1 MADDVQPEPDQ
12 DQRPERNRRAHPGLR
27 PRVDQVAGLAE
38 RAKERYLEHPDSL
51 FGRLGQTD
59 FMDRAMLFAALLMLI
74 LFPFLIMVSSSFG
87 KSFSSNLARH
97 MGLDAEAS
105 KIVAS
110 LFSNGASS
118 SAAST
123 GGFSVLTVVGVL
135 LVISALQGIYEDIFG
150 LAHLGF
156 RSAWRWAVWAA
167 ATIAGT
173 AAMAAL
179 GTALGRPLLFGVISF
194 VLVSAFFWWS
204 MHFLLAGRV
213 PWRQLLPAGVATS
226 VFWIGLGVF
235 SSVYFSH
242 NIVANYKRFGSIGVM
257 LLLLSWLIAVGVV
270 IILGAVVGIL
280 WWERS
285 YSLLGP
291 LRVARRRLSK
301 ADDRA
306 RAKDTGATSP

>member
-1 MADDVQPEPDQ
+1 MTDDAQPGSDPAERPAGDQ
-12 DQRPERNRRAHPGLR
+12 RAHPGLR
-27 PRVDQVAGLAE
+27 PRVDQVAGLAG
-38 RAKERYLEHPDSL
+38 RAKERYLDHPDSL

-97 MGLDAEAS
+97 MGLDAQAS

-118 SAAST
+118 SGAST
-123 GGFSVLTVVGVL
+123 GGFSVLTIVGVL
-135 LVISALQGIYEDIFG
+135 AVISALQGIYEDIFG
-150 LAHLGF
+150 LPHLGI
-156 RSAWRWAVWAA
+156 RSAWRWAVWAV
-167 ATIAGT
+167 ATMAGT
-173 AAMAAL
+173 AGMAAI
-179 GTALGRPLLFGVISF
+179 GTALDRPVFLGVLSF
-194 VLVSAFFWWS
+194 VLVSVFFWWS

-213 PWRQLLPAGVATS
+213 PWRELLPAGVATS
-226 VFWIGLGVF
+226 VFWIGLGIF

-285 YSLLGP
+285 YTLLGP
-291 LRVARRRLSK
+291 LRVARHRLSK

-306 RAKDTGATSP
+306 RAGDKATTAR